1 MILHRWKRN
10 LKEGFK
16 NLGRNKIFT
25 FASIATMTL
34 CIFLIGLFF
43 AIGFN
48 VMTVLRNVESN
59 VPVTVFFEKNVTQEK
74 QLELEKKIRANPE
87 VKDTHYVSAK
97 EAWEKY
103 KEVYFKDMPE
113 LAEGFKDDNPLADS
127 SSLEI
132 YLKRIS
138 DQDSMV
144 KKLETMPEVRKV
156 NHSSDVAGKL
166 SDFNSAFTYVAVV
179 VIIIL
184 LFITVFLISNTV
196 SIGISVRREE
206 IAIMKYVGAK
216 DKFIRGPFVTEGLII
231 GIIGV
236 IIPLVLEYFMYSK
249 ALGYLSTHFE
259 LLSTVESF
267 VPVQVVFQWFSPIA
281 VFIGVMIGYLAS
293 RFTVFRYLRK
303 R

>member
-1 MILHRWKRN
+1 MIFHRWKRN

-48 VMTVLRNVESN
+48 VMSMLHNVESN
-59 VPVTVFFEKNVTQEK
+59 VPITVFFEKNVKEAQQREV
-74 QLELEKKIRANPE
+74 ENKIRQDAR
-87 VKDTHYVSAK
+87 VRDTKYISAK
-97 EAWEKY
+97 EAWDSY
-103 KEVYFKDMPE
+103 KEIYFKDMPE

-127 SSLEI
+127 SSLEV
-132 YLKRIS
+132 YVKQIS
-138 DQDSMV
+138 DQNEV
-144 KKLETMPEVRKV
+144 VRKLESMPEVRKV
-156 NHSSDVAGKL
+156 NHSSDVADKL
-166 SDFNSAFTYVAVV
+166 STFNSAFTYISAV
-179 VIIIL
+179 VIIVL

-196 SIGISVRREE
+196 SIGISVRRDE
-206 IAIMKYVGAK
+206 IAIMQYVGAK

-236 IIPLVLEYFMYSK
+236 VIPLALEYFLYSK
-249 ALGYLSTHFE
+249 ALTYMSTHFE
-259 LLSTVESF
+259 LLSSVETF
-267 VPVQVVFQWFSPIA
+267 VPVHTVFNYFAPIA
-281 VFIGVMIGYLAS
+281 VVIGVTIGYVAS

-303 R
+303 